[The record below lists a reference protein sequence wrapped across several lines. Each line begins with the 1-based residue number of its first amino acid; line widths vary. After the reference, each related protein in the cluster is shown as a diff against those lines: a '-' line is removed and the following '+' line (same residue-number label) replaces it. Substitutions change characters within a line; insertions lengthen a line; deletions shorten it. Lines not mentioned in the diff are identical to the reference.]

1 MFTLFEMQK
10 VIPDNSDSHYF
21 SPYFVCGYI
30 TGVGCGLMSR
40 VTSRVRHQGFHLRV
54 KCRWLENHQAN
65 KQRSMAD
72 SLFQNLN
79 RLLENM
85 QLRHLIL
92 DWKYTCQFNSH
103 EI

>member
-1 MFTLFEMQK
+1 
-10 VIPDNSDSHYF
+10 
-21 SPYFVCGYI
+21 
-30 TGVGCGLMSR
+30 
-40 VTSRVRHQGFHLRV
+40 
-54 KCRWLENHQAN
+54 
-65 KQRSMAD
+65 MAD